1 MYSAVVHSSCV
12 CPVLFLLEPSSKSV
26 VQVWT
31 INGAPVAKIIVEDE
45 VSCLAYS
52 AAPEG
57 LYINVLAGGLK
68 NGKVK

>member
-1 MYSAVVHSSCV
+1 
-12 CPVLFLLEPSSKSV
+12 

-31 INGAPVAKIIVEDE
+31 INGARVGKIAVEDE

-57 LYINVLAGGLK
+57 LYVNILAGGLK